1 MTWLTSLKTK
11 FKSERR
17 KLTHD
22 EAVVAARAK
31 FAVKRRTPAESEV
44 QPPLKKVKR
53 TLLKVGVNND
63 VVFFIT

>member
-1 MTWLTSLKTK
+1 M
-11 FKSERR
+11 
-17 KLTHD
+17 THD